1 MFFREIHPADCPA
14 GIDQKFSRR
23 AISVS
28 FGPAPAWSRSK
39 RLKQAHDE
47 TNCTDPKQKIPPRKI
62 PGDGELRKECVTEET
77 SQREKE
83 PDP

>member
-1 MFFREIHPADCPA
+1 LSRWNRSEIQPARDIGFLRSSA
-14 GIDQKFSRR
+14 GM
-23 AISVS
+23 
-28 FGPAPAWSRSK
+28 SRSK

-47 TNCTDPKQKIPPRKI
+47 TNCTGPKQQEIPPRKI